1 MTGVWIFIFIQ
12 VLHPYWPETPRTLRL
27 DWSFA
32 LMGNRVASLS
42 PYPGRTGLNFAWNLP
57 TPLKL
62 FRTFGSLRWMPA
74 EGFWGASFGVVTRPK
89 ADPLVDEMVASL
101 VESTTDQP
109 DTIFQTNAIFTY
121 AFFLGFPQ
129 IYWGRR
135 PSVEHALRF
144 QTGVQLNFS
153 NFRSFHVDIQ
163 KLIQKLTFSLG
174 FGWASRTRFTSGWLG
189 PEAKKGIEFTG
200 GLSLH
205 LKFLTFSYT
214 LRGPHLHTQQSV
226 KNLLLH
232 WSFPLR
238 HDLSLDVRLPRIFS
252 KSFMPIL
259 HFRWGYMDPHKENSF
274 LEIGFSLD
282 HQLVKPLPPSMD
294 TGQTQTYPI
303 LVRNGAGWPFIP
315 PLQILLKQP
324 DGSVHDSLVIPVVHS
339 PDTLLEWKVPKR
351 QLPKTNTK
359 VSFEVSTRGIFRN
372 IRLYQVQMVDR
383 PSEVDTLKI
392 IVTPRW

>member
-1 MTGVWIFIFIQ
+1 MTGVWIFVFVQ
-12 VLHPYWPETPRTLRL
+12 ALYPYWPETPRTLRL

-32 LMGNRVASLS
+32 LMGNDVASLS

-74 EGFWGASFGVVTRPK
+74 EGFWGASLGIVTKVNPW
-89 ADPLVDEMVASL
+89 VDERVASF
-101 VESTTDQP
+101 VESTADQP
-109 DTIFQTNAIFTY
+109 DTIFQTNTIFTY

-144 QTGVQLNFS
+144 QVGGQLNIL
-153 NFRSFHVDIQ
+153 RKI
-163 KLIQKLTFSLG
+163 SLSVG
-174 FGWASRTRFTSGWLG
+174 IGPASRTKFTSGWLS
-189 PEAKKGIEFTG
+189 PKAKGSLMEFTG
-200 GLSLH
+200 GLSLR
-205 LKFLTFSYT
+205 LKALTLSYT
-214 LRGPHLHTQQSV
+214 FRGPHLY
-226 KNLLLH
+226 
-232 WSFPLR
+232 WSFR
-238 HDLSLDVRLPRIFS
+238 HDLSLDVRLPRILS
-252 KSFMPIL
+252 KNFMPIL

-294 TGQTQTYPI
+294 TGQTQTCPI

-324 DGSVHDSLVIPVVHS
+324 DGSVHDSIVIPVVHS
-339 PDTLLEWKVPKR
+339 PDTLVEWKVPKR
-351 QLPKTNTK
+351 QLPKTDTQ

-372 IRLYQVQMVDR
+372 IRLYQVQVVDR